1 MRKIEKIIDVHLPPR
16 LYWEQTEFF
25 KDVAKTL
32 AFMLLFFLQQGCFYD
47 QGEEFVPVDIAVS
60 FKTDIQPIFNRN
72 CTLCHP
78 AINPSPD
85 LTEGNSYQS
94 LQNRNLIKANDL
106 GASTL
111 YQRLLGNPS
120 SMPPSGGLPEADIN
134 LFRNWIEQGALD
146 N

>member
-1 MRKIEKIIDVHLPPR
+1 MGNTKKIAVVHLLLRPNPDK
-16 LYWEQTEFF
+16 TKIF
-25 KDVAKTL
+25 KDAAKVLVTV
-32 AFMLLFFLQQGCFYD
+32 LLCVLPLSCFYD
-47 QGEEFVPVDIAVS
+47 QGAEFDPVDIAVS

-72 CTLCHP
+72 CILCHP

-85 LTEGNSYQS
+85 LSESNSYQS
-94 LQNRNLIKANDL
+94 LKNRNLIKANDL
-106 GASTL
+106 GASIL

-120 SMPPSGGLPEADIN
+120 IMPPSGGLPESDIN

>member
-1 MRKIEKIIDVHLPPR
+1 MGKIRKTAGIHLLLRPNPGKTKI
-16 LYWEQTEFF
+16 F
-25 KDVAKTL
+25 KGAAKVLVT
-32 AFMLLFFLQQGCFYD
+32 MLLCLLPLSCYYD
-47 QGEEFVPVDIAVS
+47 QGEEFDPVDIAVS

-72 CTLCHP
+72 CILCHP

-85 LTEGNSYQS
+85 LSEGNSYQS
-94 LQNRNLIKANDL
+94 LLNRNLVKANDL
-106 GASTL
+106 NASAL

-120 SMPPSGGLPEADIN
+120 IMPPSGGLPESDIN